1 MSMTLKETFKIKEK
15 TDFCLIDIVYKPV
28 FNKEGPIL
36 CYFTDSSHLPFRSYI
51 RRNVKIE
58 QKKFHQTVRQ
68 CH

>member
-28 FNKEGPIL
+28 FNKEEPIL

-51 RRNVKIE
+51 RRNTILTLQIVVTYHLEAI
-58 QKKFHQTVRQ
+58 
-68 CH
+68 

>member
-28 FNKEGPIL
+28 FNKEKPIL

-51 RRNVKIE
+51 RRNTILTLQIVVTYHLEAI
-58 QKKFHQTVRQ
+58 
-68 CH
+68 